1 MEMKTL
7 TVTKETWKMLT
18 RDKLNMDCESIDEV
32 INKYKEI
39 IMRIENEKTI

>member
-39 IMRIENEKTI
+39 IMRIQNETE